1 MDTQRD
7 ERIVKIAEAF
17 KGVFTEEELKKM
29 EKDYE
34 EWKNKTLEEKSKE
47 VQTAYSRSIANQNY
61 FDY

>member
-1 MDTQRD
+1 MNNND
-7 ERIVKIAEAF
+7 ERIVKIVEAF

-34 EWKNKTLEEKSKE
+34 EWKTKTLEEKSKE
-47 VQTAYSRSIANQNY
+47 VEMAYSRSIENQNY

>member
-1 MDTQRD
+1 MNNND
-7 ERIVKIAEAF
+7 ERIVKIVEAF

-34 EWKNKTLEEKSKE
+34 EWKTKTLEEKSKE
-47 VQTAYSRSIANQNY
+47 VEMAYSRSIANQNY